1 MSFLTDY
8 SSQSHD
14 IADKNRI
21 LAEHEISCPLSA
33 CQQSFW
39 FLYQLQP
46 EIQGSYNQ
54 SFCVRVNGEFKVQ
67 HLRDALE
74 LLINRHPMLRV
85 SFYQDA
91 EGQLLQHVQANV
103 DTPLQIVDVANLSES
118 AVSNLINDTAR
129 QALPLTAAPMFRAS
143 VFKQS
148 DQQSILLLVF
158 DHLICDGW
166 SFWRLIEELGEIL
179 TSNQVELLAGEHH
192 KVPSYFA
199 YARWQKQWL
208 QSDIGKKQLAYW
220 QKALADHYPALN
232 LLSDNNPQ
240 SNLQAGKQTVRL
252 TLPTALSHEIR
263 QLTTKHRGTLF
274 ITLLSA
280 YFVLLNRLTNQQR
293 IAVGSLMPSRGNGNW
308 DQTVGCFVN
317 TVALR
322 LELDEALTVTDL
334 IQHVRKISVNAM
346 LNQDYPLA
354 ELVEQLNPERNG
366 DREAFFQTLFVFQ
379 NSRGANETLGL
390 MAANDCK
397 NVQWGNMSLS
407 PYARSNSHG
416 GGNFDLVMEVAELS
430 ENIVCALEFDT
441 AKFSEAT
448 VERYLRYWQNIL
460 IAMLADDTQKVANIP
475 MMETAESDM
484 ILRSYNAT
492 EALYPAK
499 CLHKQFEA
507 QVERTPQALAVQQA
521 DHRLSYAE
529 LNSQANQLAHYLLE
543 LGVQPDDR
551 IVLCLERSPE
561 LIIAIMAVLK
571 AGGCYV
577 PLDPAYPEARLAS
590 IVQES
595 QPVIVLCAETLKP
608 LFQQIAPTL
617 PIVSLRADA
626 MLWQHQAETNPQA
639 NASGLSTANLAYVI
653 YTSGSTG
660 QPKGVMIEHDSLSNG
675 IHALKTHYSY
685 SDQDRVLQFAS
696 ITFDVAAEE
705 IFSTLLSGAS
715 LILRSD
721 AWLTDAQQFWSLCAE
736 QQISIVNIPT
746 LFWQQLVQEH
756 AAIPQTVRHI
766 IIGGDAVT
774 ASALA
779 AWQQHQGYKPTLS
792 NAYGPTETTI
802 NATIQTIDAQQTS
815 ALSIGQPIA
824 NTRIYILD
832 THGQPVPVGVAGE
845 IYIAG
850 AGVARGYLGQPELT
864 AAKFSADPFINT
876 PNARMY
882 RSGDLGRWLN
892 DGSIEFLGRND
903 FQVKIRGFRIEL
915 GEIETRLSSHPAIRE
930 AVVLARTEQ
939 SGEKSLVAY
948 YTGEQAIDIADLRH
962 YLQDGLP
969 DYMVP
974 SAYVCL
980 ASWPLTSNGKLDRA
994 ALPAPTE
1001 TAYARNEYQAPQGQI
1016 ETQLAAI
1023 WAELL
1028 SLEQVG
1034 RQDHFFE
1041 LGGHSLLAVTLIERM
1056 RRAGLHTDVRALFA
1070 TPTLAGL
1077 AAVVTSESR
1086 EVTVPEN
1093 KIPPDCMAITPD
1105 MLPLINLTQAEI
1117 DGILAQVPGGAGNV
1131 QDMYPLAPTQEGI
1144 LFHHMLNEQG
1154 DAYLLHN
1161 MLSFNEK
1168 AKLDAFLQAL
1178 QMVINRHDV
1187 LRTAIYWQELPEPI
1201 QVVWR
1206 QAPLQI
1212 TEVSLDDDQGDLA
1225 EQLRNRFDSRLFRL
1239 NLQQAPLM
1247 QAFISFDAKQQRWL
1261 LLLLDHHIV
1270 TDHTSQEIL
1279 LEEVHACLNQQAGQL
1294 PRPLPYRN
1302 FVGQARLNNSV
1313 DHVAFFQSMLGD
1325 IDEPT
1330 AAFGLL
1336 DVQQNGRDI
1345 AESHL
1350 NLSAD
1355 LANAIRSTAQKLAVS
1370 PASIFHLAWAQVL
1383 SRMSGRE
1390 DVVFGSVVFGRMQ
1403 AGAGSDRVLGM
1414 FNNTLPV
1421 RITVADERV
1430 QDALLATH
1438 RLLTELMRHEHASLA
1453 LAQRCSG
1460 VALWQPLF
1468 TSLFNYRYTTS
1479 DTEVAK
1485 LINAEGWPGIELLD
1499 SGERSNYPLALDID
1513 DQGDGFALTAQAHY
1527 SIGAQRVCDYM
1538 QTALNHLLIALEH
1551 APGTAVR
1558 AVDVLP
1564 EWEKQQLIWT
1574 WNATQMVVP
1583 TELCVHELFELQ
1595 VQKTPQAVAIEYE
1608 NQQLR
1613 FSELNKQAN
1622 RLAHYLREL
1631 GVGPDSLVGICMPRG
1646 LNMIVS
1652 MFAILKAGGAYLP
1665 LDPAYPEQRLN
1676 YLLTDA
1682 TPIVVLTEN
1691 IADLPVSGLAQP
1703 PIIIDLLADAAHW
1716 AALPDGNLSAAE
1728 IGLTDQHLAYVIYTS
1743 GSTGQPKGV
1752 MIEHRNLINQAQA
1765 LKAKYQLTVK
1775 DCVLQFAA
1783 ITFDMSVEEIFG
1795 ALLSGASLL
1804 IRSDAWLTS
1813 AEEFWALCETNYV
1826 TVANLP
1832 TLFWQHLLKDQAEI
1846 PETLRQIMI
1855 GGDAVTAGALNL
1867 WFSSAGYKPTLFNAY
1882 GPTEA
1887 TVNAAIQEISANSLN
1902 WQCIGQPIANT
1913 RIYILDTHGQPVP
1926 VGVSGEIYIAGAGVA
1941 RGYLGQPELT
1951 AAKFSADPF
1960 VNTPNARMYRS
1971 GDLGR
1976 WLNDGSI
1983 EFLGRNDFQVK
1994 IRGFRIELGEIET
2007 RLSSHPAIREA
2018 VVLAR
2023 TEQSGEKSL
2032 VAYYT
2037 GEQTIEIAELR
2048 HYLQDG
2054 LPDYMVPSAY
2064 VCLAS
2069 WPLTSNGKL
2078 DRAALPAPTETAYAR
2093 TEYQAPQGQIETQL
2107 AAIWAELLGLEQV
2120 GRQDHFFELGGHSL
2134 IAVTLIEKMRR
2145 AGLHTDVRAL
2155 FATPTLAGLAAAVTS
2170 ESMEVAVPENK
2181 IPPDCTAITPDMLPL
2196 ITLTQ
2201 AEIDGILAQVPG
2213 GAGNVQDMYPLAP
2226 LQAGMLFHHLLNQT
2240 GDVYLEQARLAFVSK
2255 AKLDEFLTALQA
2267 VINRHDILRTA
2278 IYWQGLPEPVQVVWR
2293 EAQLP
2298 VSEFNFSEA
2307 QGDIA
2312 TQLQD
2317 HFDTSR
2323 FCLNLQE
2330 APLMQAGIAYD
2341 ARQQRWL
2348 LVISHHHIAVDHASL
2363 DIMLDEICLYLQ
2375 NDTKQLPKALPFRN
2389 YVALAKMTSDT
2400 AKHEAFF
2407 QDLLG
2412 DIDQPT
2418 APYGLLNTQA
2428 EHAEINEA
2436 RQLVDAGLALQLKHQ
2451 AKILGVSVASLCHV
2465 AWSLVL
2471 SAVSGQNNV
2480 VFGTVLFGRTQ
2491 AGSGSEQVLGMFIN
2505 TLPVRLST
2513 GQINALQSVQQ
2524 MHNLLSELLHHEHAS
2539 LALAQRCSKV
2549 QAPTPLF
2556 TALLNY
2562 RHSQVAYEM
2571 SDKHASELW
2580 DGVEIL
2586 PGTELSNYPLS
2597 LDIDDYG
2604 DAFRLTVQVQQPI
2617 AAQHILDYMHTALQN
2632 LLIALSLNPNTGLH
2646 DINVLSGEQRQQVL
2660 STFNNTKTT
2669 YPAECLHKQ
2678 FEAQVERTPH
2688 ALAVQQADHRLSYA
2702 ELNRQANQ
2710 LAHYLLE
2717 LGVQPDDRIV
2727 LCLERSPEL
2736 IIAILA
2742 VLKAGGA
2749 YVPLDPAYPEA
2760 RQASI
2765 VQESLPVVVICAETL
2780 KPLFQQ
2786 IAPTLPIVSLYAD
2799 ATLWQHQAETNPQTS
2814 ASVLSP
2820 ANLAYVIYTSGS
2832 TGQPKGVMIEHDS
2845 LSSGIH
2851 ALKTHYG
2858 YNDQDRVLQ
2867 FASITFD
2874 VAAEEIFSTLLSG
2887 ASLILRSDAW
2897 LTDAQQFWSLCAEQ
2911 QISIVNIPTLFW
2923 QQLLQE
2929 HAAIPQTVRHIIIGG
2944 DAVSASAL
2952 MAWQQYQGYKP
2963 TLSNAYGP
2971 TETTINATIQTINA
2985 QQASALSIGQPIA
2998 NTRIYILDTHGQPVP
3013 VGVAGEIYIAG
3024 AGVARGYLGQPEL
3037 TAAKF
3042 SADPFVNTPNARM
3055 YRSGDLGRWLN
3066 DGSIEFLGR
3075 NDFQVKIRGFRIEL
3089 GEIETRLSSHPAI
3102 REAVVLARTE
3112 QSGEKSLVA
3121 YYTGEQAIDIAD
3133 LRHYLQ
3139 DGLPDYMVPSA
3150 YVCLASW
3157 PLTSNGKLDRAALP
3171 APTETAYARNEYQA
3185 PQGQIETQLAAI
3197 WAELLGLEQVGR
3209 QDHFFELGGHSLIAV
3224 TLIEKMRR
3232 AGLHTDVRALFATPT
3247 LAGLAAAVTSESRE
3261 VTVPENKIPPDCMA
3275 ITPDML
3281 PLINLTQTEIDGIL
3295 AQVPGGAGNVQDM
3308 YPLAPLQAGMLF
3320 HHLLNQTGD
3329 VYLEQARLAFVSKA
3343 KLDEF
3348 LAALQAVINRHDIL
3362 RTAIYWQGLPEPV
3375 QVVWREAQLPVSEF
3389 NFSEAQGDI
3398 TTQLQDHFDTS
3409 RFRLNL
3415 QQAPLMQAG
3424 IAYDASRQR
3433 WQLIMVNHHLAVD
3446 HTAMEI
3452 LLAEIQTHLEGQFSD
3467 LPAALPYRNYVAQAL
3482 LANNDAA
3489 HENYFKNLLADVDE
3503 TCAPLGLTDTQ
3514 LNGDELTE
3522 VRLELENSVAA
3533 SLRETARH
3541 LGVSAASICHVAWAR
3556 ALASLS
3562 GRDDV
3567 VFGTVLFGR
3576 MQAGAGAD
3584 RVLGMFI
3591 NTLPVRLQLR
3601 ELACSDSVLQMH
3613 QQLNELLEHEHAPLS
3628 LAQSCS
3634 DLVAPAPLFTAL
3646 LNYRYSII
3654 EPQAENTDDVW
3665 QGIEMFDTAEQTNY
3679 PCVLSVDDLG
3689 AGFRLTAQVV
3699 GAGNAE
3705 RVLAAMYRS
3714 LTGLV
3719 TALANNQQLT
3729 VMAIDVVSAQE
3740 KQQVLY
3746 AWNNTASDYPQHESI
3761 AEQFARQVQLS
3772 PDALAVIHNEKTWT
3786 YAELDRQANSLA
3798 KQLYSIGVGRTTNVV
3813 AILLERSFDLVVAQ
3827 LAVLK
3832 CGAAYLPLDL
3842 SMPDER
3848 LQFVIND
3855 SGAPVVIT
3863 ASKLEL
3869 PGIIDLLR
3877 IDLDT
3882 DSLIEDSVF
3891 DFDNQSNGD
3900 STAYIMY
3907 TSGSTGQPKG
3917 VKIAH
3922 RGISRL
3928 VKNNGYLPF
3937 SADDRVAFAANPA
3950 FDASTMEVWGPLL
3963 NGGSLVVI
3971 DKAAFLQPQ
3980 QFAQVL
3986 IEQQITALF
3995 ITSALFNQYAN
4006 TIPEA
4011 LAQVKYLLTGGERG
4025 DVSSFAKVLQAGG
4038 HNHLIHC
4045 YGPTETTTFAITHR
4059 VSEIPDGAKS
4069 IPLGK
4074 PIANT
4079 SIYILDS
4086 VGQPVPV
4093 GVMGEIYIG
4102 GAGVALGYLDRPE
4115 LTAERFL
4122 TDPYAPERNALMY
4135 KTGDLA
4141 YWRTDGCIEFV
4152 GRNDFQVK
4160 IRGFRIE
4167 LGEIEARLA
4176 AHPELTEV
4184 LVMARED
4191 QPGEKRL
4198 VVYYSGAE
4206 TVNAEVLRQWLSD
4219 SLPDYMIPAA
4229 YVKLAALP
4237 VNANGKVDRK
4247 ALPAP
4252 DGHAFAQRSY
4262 EAPQGEVEQQLAGLW
4277 QDLLKM
4283 EQIGRLD
4290 NFFEMGGHSLLA
4302 VQLMLR
4308 IQQDFSVEL
4317 SLQDVFLKPVLQE
4330 LAECI
4335 VDKQL
4340 AEFDLDDLTELAALL
4355 NETDSEIA
4363 AGE

>member
-2255 AKLDEFLTALQA
+2255 AKLDEFL
-2267 VINRHDILRTA
+2267 
-2278 IYWQGLPEPVQVVWR
+2278 
-2293 EAQLP
+2293 
-2298 VSEFNFSEA
+2298 
-2307 QGDIA
+2307 
-2312 TQLQD
+2312 
-2317 HFDTSR
+2317 
-2323 FCLNLQE
+2323 
-2330 APLMQAGIAYD
+2330 
-2341 ARQQRWL
+2341 
-2348 LVISHHHIAVDHASL
+2348 
-2363 DIMLDEICLYLQ
+2363 
-2375 NDTKQLPKALPFRN
+2375 
-2389 YVALAKMTSDT
+2389 
-2400 AKHEAFF
+2400 
-2407 QDLLG
+2407 
-2412 DIDQPT
+2412 
-2418 APYGLLNTQA
+2418 
-2428 EHAEINEA
+2428 
-2436 RQLVDAGLALQLKHQ
+2436 
-2451 AKILGVSVASLCHV
+2451 
-2465 AWSLVL
+2465 
-2471 SAVSGQNNV
+2471 
-2480 VFGTVLFGRTQ
+2480 
-2491 AGSGSEQVLGMFIN
+2491 
-2505 TLPVRLST
+2505 
-2513 GQINALQSVQQ
+2513 
-2524 MHNLLSELLHHEHAS
+2524 
-2539 LALAQRCSKV
+2539 
-2549 QAPTPLF
+2549 
-2556 TALLNY
+2556 
-2562 RHSQVAYEM
+2562 
-2571 SDKHASELW
+2571 
-2580 DGVEIL
+2580 
-2586 PGTELSNYPLS
+2586 
-2597 LDIDDYG
+2597 
-2604 DAFRLTVQVQQPI
+2604 
-2617 AAQHILDYMHTALQN
+2617 
-2632 LLIALSLNPNTGLH
+2632 
-2646 DINVLSGEQRQQVL
+2646 
-2660 STFNNTKTT
+2660 
-2669 YPAECLHKQ
+2669 
-2678 FEAQVERTPH
+2678 
-2688 ALAVQQADHRLSYA
+2688 
-2702 ELNRQANQ
+2702 
-2710 LAHYLLE
+2710 
-2717 LGVQPDDRIV
+2717 
-2727 LCLERSPEL
+2727 
-2736 IIAILA
+2736 
-2742 VLKAGGA
+2742 
-2749 YVPLDPAYPEA
+2749 
-2760 RQASI
+2760 
-2765 VQESLPVVVICAETL
+2765 
-2780 KPLFQQ
+2780 
-2786 IAPTLPIVSLYAD
+2786 
-2799 ATLWQHQAETNPQTS
+2799 
-2814 ASVLSP
+2814 
-2820 ANLAYVIYTSGS
+2820 
-2832 TGQPKGVMIEHDS
+2832 
-2845 LSSGIH
+2845 
-2851 ALKTHYG
+2851 
-2858 YNDQDRVLQ
+2858 
-2867 FASITFD
+2867 
-2874 VAAEEIFSTLLSG
+2874 
-2887 ASLILRSDAW
+2887 
-2897 LTDAQQFWSLCAEQ
+2897 
-2911 QISIVNIPTLFW
+2911 
-2923 QQLLQE
+2923 
-2929 HAAIPQTVRHIIIGG
+2929 
-2944 DAVSASAL
+2944 
-2952 MAWQQYQGYKP
+2952 
-2963 TLSNAYGP
+2963 
-2971 TETTINATIQTINA
+2971 
-2985 QQASALSIGQPIA
+2985 
-2998 NTRIYILDTHGQPVP
+2998 
-3013 VGVAGEIYIAG
+3013 
-3024 AGVARGYLGQPEL
+3024 
-3037 TAAKF
+3037 
-3042 SADPFVNTPNARM
+3042 
-3055 YRSGDLGRWLN
+3055 
-3066 DGSIEFLGR
+3066 
-3075 NDFQVKIRGFRIEL
+3075 
-3089 GEIETRLSSHPAI
+3089 
-3102 REAVVLARTE
+3102 
-3112 QSGEKSLVA
+3112 
-3121 YYTGEQAIDIAD
+3121 
-3133 LRHYLQ
+3133 
-3139 DGLPDYMVPSA
+3139 
-3150 YVCLASW
+3150 
-3157 PLTSNGKLDRAALP
+3157 
-3171 APTETAYARNEYQA
+3171 
-3185 PQGQIETQLAAI
+3185 
-3197 WAELLGLEQVGR
+3197 
-3209 QDHFFELGGHSLIAV
+3209 
-3224 TLIEKMRR
+3224 
-3232 AGLHTDVRALFATPT
+3232 
-3247 LAGLAAAVTSESRE
+3247 
-3261 VTVPENKIPPDCMA
+3261 
-3275 ITPDML
+3275 
-3281 PLINLTQTEIDGIL
+3281 
-3295 AQVPGGAGNVQDM
+3295 
-3308 YPLAPLQAGMLF
+3308 
-3320 HHLLNQTGD
+3320 
-3329 VYLEQARLAFVSKA
+3329 
-3343 KLDEF
+3343 
-3348 LAALQAVINRHDIL
+3348 AALQAVINRHDIL